1 MATRKKQLN
10 LDEVKGLIQDLLS
23 QSESPGPDA
32 LLTFA
37 EAINRGPFKEPKKV
51 KPKAQTATA
60 MRKAVLEKFGCKT
73 ATELRKNKTFA
84 MAFTGEKI
92 ALKTIEDWRRQYRK
106 WVAVPDDE
114 RDLTGPTCIN
124 GIDVLEN
131 FRPWH
136 VFGLDAATATTEDI
150 KESFR
155 QLVKTHHP
163 DMGGNARVFE
173 RLQKMRDS
181 LIALMN

>member
-1 MATRKKQLN
+1 MASRKKQLN
-10 LDEVKGLIQDLLS
+10 LPEVKELIQNLLVKS
-23 QSESPGPDA
+23 ASPCPDE
-32 LLTFA
+32 LLAFA
-37 EAINRGPFKEPKKV
+37 EAINRGPFKELKQAKL
-51 KPKAQTATA
+51 KALPATA
-60 MRKAVLEKFGCKT
+60 MKKAVLAKFECKT
-73 ATELRKNKTFA
+73 VTELRKNKTFG
-84 MAFTGEKI
+84 MAFAGEKVG
-92 ALKTIEDWRRQYRK
+92 LKTSEDWRRQYRK

-114 RDLTGPTCIN
+114 RDQTGPSCIN

-136 VFGLDAATATTEDI
+136 VFGLDSATATADDI

-155 QLVKTHHP
+155 QLAKLHHP
-163 DMGGNARVFE
+163 DMGGDSRVFE